1 MSELIRSNKV
11 TAFWQGEGVARG
23 VFYKTHNKIKE
34 VLSDE
39 VEGFAFPEGDEENPT
54 TAQDKLA
61 AFKNYLMINA
71 TQFGI
76 EYDPVDRRADE
87 FKFPNK
93 YDEETFKEY
102 SKTMA
107 ETAIS
112 AVLEKVQKN
121 VIDGSLVKQDLLVEG
136 TEVAFA
142 VGDTPE
148 ISIGESYNNGNIKY
162 AEATYPVAI
171 TVNGETANSAIVVQV
186 VSGQLKKPREL
197 SDGVVL
203 TQTGIKNFLTEQG
216 ILPEIPKKEK
226 ASEEDGEDAGEDL
239 PTADGADVE

>member
-1 MSELIRSNKV
+1 
-11 TAFWQGEGVARG
+11 
-23 VFYKTHNKIKE
+23 
-34 VLSDE
+34 
-39 VEGFAFPEGDEENPT
+39 
-54 TAQDKLA
+54 
-61 AFKNYLMINA
+61 MINA

-107 ETAIS
+107 ERSIS
-112 AVLEKVQKN
+112 AVLEKIQKN
-121 VIDGSLVKQDLLVEG
+121 VIDGSLVKQELLVEG

-148 ISIGESYNNGNIKY
+148 IEIGESYNNGNIKY

-171 TVNGETANSAIVVQV
+171 TVNGETANSAVTIQL

-197 SDGVVL
+197 ADAVL

-216 ILPEIPKKEK
+216 VLPEIPKKEK
-226 ASEEDGEDAGEDL
+226 ADNADADDAGEEI

>member
-1 MSELIRSNKV
+1 MSELVRSNKV
-11 TAFWQGEGVARG
+11 TAFWQGEGVAKG
-23 VFYKTHNKIKE
+23 VFYKTHSKIKE
-34 VLSDE
+34 VTSDE
-39 VEGFAFPEGDEENPT
+39 VEGFTFPEGDEENPT

-93 YDEETFKEY
+93 YDEETFREY

-107 ETAIS
+107 ERSIA
-112 AVLEKVQKN
+112 AVLEKIQKN
-121 VIDGSLVKQDLLVEG
+121 VIDGSLVKQELLVDG

-142 VGDTPE
+142 IGDTPE
-148 ISIGESYNNGNIKY
+148 VEIGETYNNGNIKY

-171 TVNGETANSAIVVQV
+171 TVAGNTANSSIVVQV

-197 SDGVVL
+197 ADAVL

-216 ILPEIPKKEK
+216 VLPEIPKKEK
-226 ASEEDGEDAGEDL
+226 ATDDGEDAGEEI